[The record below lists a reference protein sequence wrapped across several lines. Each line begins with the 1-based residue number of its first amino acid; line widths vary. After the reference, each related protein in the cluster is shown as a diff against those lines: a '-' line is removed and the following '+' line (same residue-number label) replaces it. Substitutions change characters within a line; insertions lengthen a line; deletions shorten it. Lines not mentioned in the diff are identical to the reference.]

1 MPHFFNAFDFLSL
14 SNTLFFNFCSAL
26 FFISIAIGVFDFS
39 FPYSAR
45 FFLMDSSTV
54 AAESSTFKWSYDV
67 CLSFR
72 GEDTRDNFTS
82 HLDMALRQKGVNV
95 FIDDQLERGE
105 QISETLFKSI
115 HKTSIS
121 IVIFSENY
129 ASSTWCLDEL
139 VEIIECK
146 KSKGQE
152 VLPIF
157 YKVDPSDV
165 RKQTGWF
172 GGALAKHE
180 ANFMEKIPIWRDAL
194 TTAANLAGWDLGTIR
209 KEADLIQVIVER
221 VLSIL
226 NQTHTPLKVA
236 EYPVGIDYKI
246 ESLYWTQ
253 EMYKSECVD
262 MVGIYGIR
270 GIGKTT
276 LAKALYNKIASQ
288 FEGCCFLSNV
298 REASKQFN
306 GLAQLQKKLLFQI
319 LKYDLEVVDLDRGH
333 NIKQAGQ

>member
-209 KEADLIQVIVER
+209 YMFFTVI
-221 VLSIL
+221 
-226 NQTHTPLKVA
+226 K
-236 EYPVGIDYKI
+236 
-246 ESLYWTQ
+246 
-253 EMYKSECVD
+253 
-262 MVGIYGIR
+262 
-270 GIGKTT
+270 
-276 LAKALYNKIASQ
+276 
-288 FEGCCFLSNV
+288 
-298 REASKQFN
+298 
-306 GLAQLQKKLLFQI
+306 
-319 LKYDLEVVDLDRGH
+319 
-333 NIKQAGQ
+333 